1 MSPTKGSLKRLSL
14 LILVSCLV
22 TPFFSAQSEDLM
34 ESFPEAALRAKI
46 SIIID
51 DLGYGYKPALGF
63 TDLPYPIT
71 LAIIPFTPY
80 GRDIAALAKNLQK
93 EVMLHAPMETMGR
106 GKWEAGLTVDMDE
119 IETFTTINDMLSDIP
134 HVQGVNN
141 HGGSRLTQD
150 RDRMSWIMSF
160 LAERELYFVDSR
172 TIASSIAEEAARNA
186 QIAYSARDVFLD
198 NDKSPELIREQ
209 LHKLQ
214 TIALEQGRAIGIGH
228 PYAETLEILTEEL
241 PLLNQQGIKLVKV
254 SELLDKNPSNFGA
267 VTNKKSVLAHTP
279 NRY

>member
-1 MSPTKGSLKRLSL
+1 
-14 LILVSCLV
+14 
-22 TPFFSAQSEDLM
+22 M

-63 TDLPYPIT
+63 TDLPHPIT

-80 GRDIAALAKNLQK
+80 GSDIAALAKNHQK

-106 GKWEAGLTVDMDE
+106 KKWEEGLTVEMDE
-119 IETFTTINDMLSDIP
+119 IETFSTINDMLSDIP

-150 RDRMSWIMSF
+150 KDRMSWIMTF
-160 LAERELYFVDSR
+160 LAERKLYFVDSR
-172 TIASSIAEEAARNA
+172 TIASSIAEEAAREA

-198 NDKSPELIREQ
+198 NEKSPERIREQ
-209 LHKLQ
+209 MKKLR

-241 PLLNQQGIKLVKV
+241 PLLNEQEIKLVKV
-254 SELLDKNPSNFGA
+254 SELLHKSPSNIGA
-267 VTNKKSVLAHTP
+267 NIHTKSVVAHIP
-279 NRY
+279 NGY

>member
-1 MSPTKGSLKRLSL
+1 MAVCLSAH
-14 LILVSCLV
+14 
-22 TPFFSAQSEDLM
+22 TEDLM
-34 ESFPEAALRAKI
+34 ESFPQAALRAKI

-63 TDLPYPIT
+63 ADLPHPIT

-80 GRDIAALAKNLQK
+80 GSDIAALAKSHQK

-106 GKWEAGLTVDMDE
+106 KKWEEGLTVDMDE
-119 IETFTTINDMLSDIP
+119 IETFSTINDMLSDIP

-150 RDRMSWIMSF
+150 RDRMSWIMAF

-172 TIASSIAEEAARNA
+172 TIASSIAEEAARDA

-198 NDKSPELIREQ
+198 NEKSPEMIREQ
-209 LHKLQ
+209 MNKLR

-228 PYAETLEILTEEL
+228 PYTETLEMLIEEL
-241 PLLNQQGIKLVKV
+241 PLLNEYGIKLVKV
-254 SELLDKNPSNFGA
+254 SELLNKNPSNFG
-267 VTNKKSVLAHTP
+267 THLNTKSVVAHIK
-279 NRY
+279 NGQ